1 MRYRI
6 TAAFLSVLVL
16 VALSAPVLA
25 QNRPG
30 IDEFIRRANAV
41 IAAQNPAGPPLPASD
56 PRVQAL
62 LASASDKTV
71 FGQGPDMAQDLDR
84 LTLLRQT
91 LGKLVRPYVLEGI
104 APGAADMQAAIA
116 ANIRK
121 YEAVLAPLSA
131 LAMDEGA
138 HALSAMSVHAG
149 SLAKGDR
156 ESVMK
161 DIRELRQAEIQMYT
175 GFLTMMPMYE
185 DGPHAMHV
193 AMLAAAS
200 DSAPA
205 VAGALT
211 VPQRRD
217 MYFKIVRAA
226 AFSKPGE
233 AARFESIK
241 QAFDGKECVGLCA
254 LGE

>member
-25 QNRPG
+25 QSRPG

-62 LASASDKTV
+62 LASASGKSV
-71 FGQGPDMAQDLDR
+71 FGQGPDTAQDLDR

-104 APGAADMQAAIA
+104 APGATDMQAAIA

-131 LAMDEGA
+131 LAMDGGA
-138 HALSAMSVHAG
+138 HALSAMSAHTG
-149 SLAKGDR
+149 SLAKGGR

-226 AFSKPGE
+226 AFSKPDE

-254 LGE
+254 FGE